1 MAHPTEPGT
10 IMKPFALRSFCI
22 SLLLPTWAAA
32 ADQPVPIDT
41 AERAMAAMPISMA
54 EPEPRDPPRLRE
66 SLRQPFA
73 EEIESNKPYRLSVQE
88 RHRLREQLRGVP
100 SHVQSQK

>member
-22 SLLLPTWAAA
+22 LLLLPAWVAA
-32 ADQPVPIDT
+32 ADQPMPPDT
-41 AERAMAAMPISMA
+41 AERAMVAMPISMA
-54 EPEPRDPPRLRE
+54 EPETRDPTRLRD

-73 EEIESNKPYRLSVQE
+73 EEIESNKPYRLSAQE
-88 RHRLREQLRGVP
+88 RHRLREQLRGIP